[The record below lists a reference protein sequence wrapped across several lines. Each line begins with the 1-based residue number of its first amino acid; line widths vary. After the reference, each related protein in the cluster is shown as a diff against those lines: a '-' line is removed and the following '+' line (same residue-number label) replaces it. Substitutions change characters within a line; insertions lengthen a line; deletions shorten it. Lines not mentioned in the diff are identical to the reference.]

1 MNDEYF
7 DYTAVKRH
15 RTRIWRMSDSIN
27 LAKWGG
33 LDLFAVGA
41 AFGVAIVPTLLVA
54 ILVMLLRFPVMVI
67 CSLFYV
73 GFGCWL
79 YSKLTQEN
87 VKDTPFT
94 IVKKWFMRRF
104 QPRKYM
110 QAIGADFAPDDLQ
123 WQVILWRP
131 QWAPVRIGDIRRW
144 ESYDPAPIG
153 EVLREDLDVTGA
165 GELVDWNRHFYFDEE
180 PDFDDEPE
188 LVDEQPAHTGRDR
201 S

>member
-7 DYTAVKRH
+7 DYTTFKRH
-15 RTRIWRMSDSIN
+15 RPRVWRISNSIN

-33 LDLFAVGA
+33 LDLFSVGA
-41 AFGVAIVPTLLVA
+41 AFGVAIVPTLLLA
-54 ILVMLLRFPVMVI
+54 IPLMLLRLPAMVI
-67 CSLFYV
+67 CSLFFV
-73 GFGCWL
+73 GFGYWV
-79 YSKLTQEN
+79 YWKLTREN
-87 VKDTPFT
+87 VKDTPLT

-110 QAIGADFAPDDLQ
+110 QAVGADFAPDDLQ

-144 ESYDPAPIG
+144 ESYEPAPIG
-153 EVLREDLDVTGA
+153 EALREDLDVTGA

-180 PDFDDEPE
+180 PDFDDEHST
-188 LVDEQPAHTGRDR
+188 HTGRDR